1 MDSPGERLFVIL
13 LTLITLSSVVAL
25 TYLLFAA
32 TPVSAPAEAQLQR

>member
-25 TYLLFAA
+25 TYFLFTA
-32 TPVSAPAEAQLQR
+32 TPVPVPTEAQLQR